1 MSRRALALSA
11 LVALLREHGLV
22 RAVVGEGDP
31 RIGGASHDSRAL
43 EPGDLFLAWAG
54 SATDAHRFVGAAVA
68 AGAPA
73 AVVERAVEAVEVPQV
88 VVTDGRRAAAFVADA
103 LHGHPSRSLRLAAV
117 TGTNGKTT
125 TALLLRHL
133 LAGHT
138 PAAAVGTL
146 GVIGPDATPRGGGAL
161 TTPGPVEIARTL
173 RALADE
179 GVEWVVMEASSHALD
194 QHRLDALELDLAI
207 FTNLSLDHLD
217 YHETFSRYRDAKLRL
232 VELLGVEGRV
242 IVNAAEP
249 AWGRIE
255 LTRLVRYGVDTAA
268 DVVADEVTSH
278 PGGSRFRLRAGTWST
293 HAEVPLPGRFNVEN
307 AVAALAAAVT
317 AGVPLDMAVARL
329 ATAPQVPGRM
339 EVVVRGADSAIHII
353 IDFAH
358 TPDALENL
366 LLTARTLTPA
376 TLRVLFGA
384 GGDRD
389 PSKREPMARAVA
401 RHADRIWLT
410 SDNPRTED
418 PDAILDDLE
427 VGMGGADYRR
437 EPDRA
442 AAIRGVV
449 AEAEAGDV
457 IVLAG
462 KGHELWQVVGSER
475 RPFDE
480 RVIVHEALAARGAA

>member
-1 MSRRALALSA
+1 MSRRTVALSA

-339 EVVVRGADSAIHII
+339 EVVVREPFTVI